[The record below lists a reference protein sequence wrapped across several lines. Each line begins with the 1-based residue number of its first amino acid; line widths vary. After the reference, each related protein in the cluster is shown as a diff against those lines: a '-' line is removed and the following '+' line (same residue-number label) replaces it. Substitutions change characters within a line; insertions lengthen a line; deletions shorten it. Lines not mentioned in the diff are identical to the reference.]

1 MRGLFDKMG
10 HGEQMGLPLL
20 RGRAMKQ
27 PKFSYHRSLMLWSA
41 LLLTAISNTVVA
53 APPSNLEAVPD
64 IDITAEKPKAG
75 PSTQEIT
82 PIREQNAV
90 TSVRVKKGGNTYYVT
105 PSEQFSA
112 SQSGGRAAQWEIFE
126 FRSKSKNPVIDNG
139 APPPPSR

>member
-1 MRGLFDKMG
+1 MR
-10 HGEQMGLPLL
+10 HGEQTGLPLL

-27 PKFSYHRSLMLWSA
+27 TELSLFRKLMLWIA
-41 LLLTAISNTVVA
+41 LLITSLSCSVLA

-64 IDITAEKPKAG
+64 VDVSAEKPKTA
-75 PSTQEIT
+75 PTAQEIT
-82 PIREQNAV
+82 QIREQNAV
-90 TSVRVKKGGNTYYVT
+90 TSVRVKKGSNTYYVT
-105 PSEQFSA
+105 PSEQFSS

>member
-1 MRGLFDKMG
+1 MGL
-10 HGEQMGLPLL
+10 GEQTGLPLL

-27 PKFSYHRSLMLWSA
+27 TEFSLFRKLMLWSG
-41 LLLTAISNTVVA
+41 LLLAAISSAVLA

-64 IDITAEKPKAG
+64 VDVTAEKPKTA
-75 PSTQEIT
+75 PTAQEIT
-82 PIREQNAV
+82 QIREQNAV

-105 PSEQFSA
+105 PSEQFSS

>member
-1 MRGLFDKMG
+1 MR
-10 HGEQMGLPLL
+10 HGEQTGLPLL

-27 PKFSYHRSLMLWSA
+27 TEFSLFRKLMLWSG
-41 LLLTAISNTVVA
+41 LLLAAISSAVLA

-64 IDITAEKPKAG
+64 VDVTAEKPKTA
-75 PSTQEIT
+75 PTAQEIT
-82 PIREQNAV
+82 QIREQNAV

-105 PSEQFSA
+105 PSEQFSS

-126 FRSKSKNPVIDNG
+126 FRSKSKYPVIDNG

>member
-1 MRGLFDKMG
+1 MR
-10 HGEQMGLPLL
+10 HGEQTGLPLL

-27 PKFSYHRSLMLWSA
+27 TEFSLFRKLMLWSG
-41 LLLTAISNTVVA
+41 LLLAAISSAVLA

-64 IDITAEKPKAG
+64 VDVTAEKPKTA
-75 PSTQEIT
+75 PTAQEIT
-82 PIREQNAV
+82 QIREQNAV

-105 PSEQFSA
+105 PSEQFSS

>member
-1 MRGLFDKMG
+1 MGLGK
-10 HGEQMGLPLL
+10 QTGLPLL

-27 PKFSYHRSLMLWSA
+27 LKFFHHRSLALWSA
-41 LLLTAISNTVVA
+41 LLLTAISSAVLA
-53 APPSNLEAVPD
+53 APPSNLDAVPEVD
-64 IDITAEKPKAG
+64 VTAEKPKTAAG
-75 PSTQEIT
+75 AQEIT
-82 PIREQNAV
+82 QIREQNAV

-105 PSEQFSA
+105 PSEQFSS

>member
-1 MRGLFDKMG
+1 MGQCKQIGL
-10 HGEQMGLPLL
+10 LSL
-20 RGRAMKQ
+20 RGRIMKQ
-27 PKFSYHRSLMLWSA
+27 PEFSLNRSLMQWFA
-41 LLLTAISNTVVA
+41 LLLTAISSAVMA

-64 IDITAEKPKAG
+64 VDITAEKPKTAA
-75 PSTQEIT
+75 STQEIT
-82 PIREQNAV
+82 QIREQNAV

-105 PSEQFSA
+105 PSEQFSS